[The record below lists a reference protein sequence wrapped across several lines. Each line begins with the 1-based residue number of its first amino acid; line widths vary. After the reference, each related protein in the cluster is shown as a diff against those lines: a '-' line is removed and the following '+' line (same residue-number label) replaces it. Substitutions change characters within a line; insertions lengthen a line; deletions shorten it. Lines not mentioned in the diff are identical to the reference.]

1 MHDMMV
7 GFLAE
12 EVTGHS
18 FGCGQWVKSVLSVE
32 AVKTEAFAVRTNPVV
47 KTWEVIVWLSLI

>member
-1 MHDMMV
+1 MMV

-18 FGCGQWVKSVLSVE
+18 WLWPVGKECVLSVE
-32 AVKTEAFAVRTNPVV
+32 AVKTEALQLGLTLWVEEHV
-47 KTWEVIVWLSLI
+47 